1 MATSALWAWLCV
13 VLEQLCAD
21 ATCCH
26 REDGISVTLPHCAFA
41 LLEFDRRTTMCDYFL
56 PKFSMTITSGPD
68 PYSPAV
74 EAHKRCVLV

>member
-1 MATSALWAWLCV
+1 M
-13 VLEQLCAD
+13 
-21 ATCCH
+21 
-26 REDGISVTLPHCAFA
+26 TLPHCAFA